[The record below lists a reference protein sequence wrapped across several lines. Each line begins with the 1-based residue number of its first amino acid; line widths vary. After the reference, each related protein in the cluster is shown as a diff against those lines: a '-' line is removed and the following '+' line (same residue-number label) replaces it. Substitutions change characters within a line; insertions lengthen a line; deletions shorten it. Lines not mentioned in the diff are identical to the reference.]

1 MKNKLLLVLMLI
13 AAVVVMPRVYAEEA
27 LDIKIEDNTQS
38 DTLKTGTAKV
48 DTEGDVTTITY
59 DDATFKLLDGTG
71 GRTEN
76 KAWIGF
82 KITLPT
88 EGISKYDLK
97 NVTLDRDVVKAG
109 EVHDDN
115 DKVVNVYV
123 NFDEATLKEAAA
135 SAKNIEYTFTLT
147 ITPNKATKAVSE
159 SEEETIT
166 KTIKV
171 VVVPKGIVLQ
181 EKDSDNQVWNEEKY
195 EEARPSKVTV
205 KVMKDGEE
213 VELEKPLSYDLV
225 DTKTLTEEQVAAIKA
240 ALTDENLELVGL
252 YTDADQK
259 NVFDAAKDIDEDTT
273 VYVVYKTKEKA
284 SVVEEPAPNT
294 IDNAIIYFALAG
306 VSLLVAGGVA
316 LYFKK
321 NNE

>member
-27 LDIKIEDNTQS
+27 LDIKIEDGTQS

-48 DTEGDVTTITY
+48 TTEGDVTTITY
-59 DDATFKLLDGTG
+59 DNATFKLLDDTG
-71 GRTEN
+71 GRTDN
-76 KAWIGF
+76 KAWVGV
-82 KITLPT
+82 KITLPLT
-88 EGISKYDLK
+88 GVDKYNLK
-97 NVTLDRDVVKAG
+97 NETLNKDIVTNG

-115 DKVVNVYV
+115 DKDIYVYAS
-123 NFDEATLKEAAA
+123 FDEAALKEATE
-135 SAKNIEYTFTLT
+135 SAKNIEYTYTLT
-147 ITPNKATKAVSE
+147 VTPE
-159 SEEETIT
+159 SEPESTDTIT
-166 KTIKV
+166 KKIKV

-181 EKDSDNQVWNEEKY
+181 EKNSETQVWNEEKY

>member
-1 MKNKLLLVLMLI
+1 MKKKLLLVLMLI

-27 LDIKIEDNTQS
+27 LDIKIEDGTQS

-48 DTEGDVTTITY
+48 TTEGDVTTITY
-59 DDATFKLLDGTG
+59 DNATFKLLDDNG
-71 GRTEN
+71 GRTDN
-76 KAWIGF
+76 KAWVGV
-82 KITLPT
+82 KITLPLI
-88 EGISKYDLK
+88 GVDKYNLK
-97 NVTLDRDVVKAG
+97 NETLNKDIVTNG

-115 DKVVNVYV
+115 DKDIYVYV

-147 ITPNKATKAVSE
+147 ITPNTATKAVSE
-159 SEEETIT
+159 SEDVIT

-213 VELEKPLSYDLV
+213 VELETPLSYDLV

-252 YTDADQK
+252 YTDVDQK